1 MAGVAMRF
9 TLDDAELLAQVDG
22 LLARGGNLQEPLKDI
37 GQDMV
42 TVTTRAFEES
52 RTPEGV
58 AWLPSAAA
66 LREGRRTLI
75 DRGQRGGLMGSQS
88 YVVGPMGVT
97 YGTNMVHAAIH
108 QFGGAIRVPRAAGSV
123 EQDAGT
129 GFGQAAFAEAVFVL
143 PARAFIGRSEADQ
156 QRWADTLA
164 DYLSGAP
171 AGGAA

>member
-1 MAGVAMRF
+1 MDGVSMRF

-22 LLARGGNLQEPLKDI
+22 LIARGGNLEEPLRDI

-42 TVTTRAFEES
+42 TITTRAFEES

-58 AWLPSAAA
+58 AWQPSAAA
-66 LREGRRTLI
+66 LAEGRRTLI
-75 DRGQRGGLMGSQS
+75 DRGLRGGLMGSQS
-88 YVVGPMGVT
+88 YVVGPLSVV

-108 QFGGAIRVPRAAGSV
+108 QLGGSFTHAGRRGSA
-123 EQDAGT
+123 DAGT
-129 GFGQAAFAEAVFVL
+129 GFGQALAEAIITL
-143 PARAFIGRSEADQ
+143 PARAFIGRSEADE

-164 DYLSGAP
+164 DYLAGAP

>member
-9 TLDDAELLAQVDG
+9 TLDDVELLSQVDG
-22 LLARGGNLQEPLKDI
+22 LIARGGNLQEPLKDI

-58 AWLPSAAA
+58 AWQPSAAA
-66 LREGRRTLI
+66 RREGRRTLI
-75 DRGQRGGLMGSQS
+75 DRGLRGGLMGSQS
-88 YVVGPMGVT
+88 YVVGPLGVT

-108 QFGGAIRVPRAAGSV
+108 QFGGSFAHAGRRGSA
-123 EQDAGT
+123 DAGT
-129 GFGQAAFAEAVFVL
+129 GFGQALAEAIVTL
-143 PARAFIGRSEADQ
+143 PARAFIGRSEADE

-164 DYLSGAP
+164 DYLAGAA
-171 AGGAA
+171 AGGVA